1 MITKQKMGTILTG
14 AFIAALA
21 GCATIESD
29 SEISNYGPRT
39 AGELKTGRAS
49 YNPNGLEE
57 IVNGRRN
64 SALKKIYK
72 FCGDTNDYNITSEE
86 TYKKEALNE
95 DSLAIAGASEVRV
108 LSFACNTA
116 H

>member
-1 MITKQKMGTILTG
+1 MLTKNKMGTLLAG
-14 AFIAALA
+14 AFIASML

-29 SEISNYGPRT
+29 SEISEYGPRT

-49 YNPNGLEE
+49 YNPNGLQE
-57 IVNGRRN
+57 IVEGRRN

-72 FCGDTNDYNITSEE
+72 FCGDTNDYKITGEE
-86 TYKKEALNE
+86 TYKKEALTE
-95 DSLAIAGASEVRV
+95 DSLAIAGANEVRV